1 MKEFKGTQGEW
12 EINKK
17 ASVFPIIELQTEYR
31 RLNINCSLYSKE
43 TSGYRLSNGV
53 YELAEKNI
61 HFSKENKANAKLIAA
76 APDML
81 KVLQKIL
88 EYNLEE
94 VYPGFNKD
102 TGIEEVINKALE

>member
-12 EINKK
+12 KIK
-17 ASVFPIIELQTEYR
+17 SG
-31 RLNINCSLYSKE
+31 KE
-43 TSGYRLSNGV
+43 MNGV
-53 YELAEKNI
+53 YTIATN
-61 HFSKENKANAKLIAA
+61 ENEICTIWDAVIQEETNPNTNLIAA